1 MKLGQDLQR
10 QLTLDEEDEARNG
23 RQLQKCRGQCINR
36 VIANCCQLYS
46 SLWLQLAAVGQLA
59 QLIMELAWSLGSQV
73 RGVSARN
80 GAYLNVAPN
89 QDQAGI
95 NQGQFDDRGYIK
107 KVV

>member
-1 MKLGQDLQR
+1 
-10 QLTLDEEDEARNG
+10 
-23 RQLQKCRGQCINR
+23 
-36 VIANCCQLYS
+36 
-46 SLWLQLAAVGQLA
+46 
-59 QLIMELAWSLGSQV
+59 MELAWSLGSQV

-107 KVV
+107 KVVWDVCNQDYDSVDEKTWQVDSM